1 MQAKVPKAAD
11 ITGKT
16 VKMRMISLKRTLKVL
31 VSILKKTCVMMVTP
45 LMKMIRNLSRAI
57 KVPS

>member
-1 MQAKVPKAAD
+1 MQAKVPKAAE

-16 VKMRMISLKRTLKVL
+16 EKMRMISLKRTLKVL